1 MRMGSQA
8 RADQRGFTLA
18 ELLVAIAI
26 LGVIML
32 GVLTLLMR
40 GNEGYLTGSNQAEAQ
55 ASARA
60 AIERMTLDIR
70 EAGYGPRTDG
80 VCALPLPGGCF
91 NAVTGPGGVGGP
103 TAISFT
109 LQMDWNGLP
118 APPANPIEPAVR
130 ACVAYTWAA
139 GDPPFCLPGTVSRGE
154 QVTYTVVG
162 GTLCRQESA
171 IPVVPPDPLCAAG
184 VSLVTSVQQAISGGV
199 LQDFFQYLDANG
211 NVMTVAALAAN
222 PELIRTIWVQMR
234 VGVQNQPPAIWRAGA
249 VQVTMSDR
257 IRLRNRI

>member
-1 MRMGSQA
+1 MRKGSQA

-26 LGVIML
+26 LGLIML
-32 GVLTLLMR
+32 GVMTLLMR
-40 GNEGYLTGSNQAEAQ
+40 GNESYLTGSNQAEAQ

-103 TAISFT
+103 TATSFT

-171 IPVVPPDPLCAAG
+171 IDLVPVAPCPAG
-184 VSLVTSVQQAISGGV
+184 VPLVTSVQQAQDGGGA
-199 LQDFFQYLDANG
+199 QAFFTYLDANG
-211 NVMTVAALAAN
+211 TTIAPGAT
-222 PELIRTIWVQMR
+222 PELIRTIWVQMT
-234 VGVQNQPPAIWRAGA
+234 VGVQNQPPAIWQAGA

>member
-91 NAVTGPGGVGGP
+91 NAVINH
-103 TAISFT
+103 TATSFT

-118 APPANPIEPAVR
+118 APPANPIEPLVR

-162 GTLCRQESA
+162 GTLCRQESV
-171 IPVVPPDPLCAAG
+171 IDVVPVAPCAAG
-184 VSLVTSVQQAISGGV
+184 VPLVTSVQQAQDGGGAQV
-199 LQDFFQYLDANG
+199 FFTYLDANG
-211 NVMTVAALAAN
+211 TIIAPGAT

>member
-8 RADQRGFTLA
+8 RADQRGFTLV

-26 LGVIML
+26 LGLIMV

-40 GNEGYLTGSNQAEAQ
+40 GNESYLTGSNQAEAQ

-80 VCALPLPGGCF
+80 VCGLPLPGGCF

-103 TAISFT
+103 TATSFT

-118 APPANPIEPAVR
+118 APPANPIEPLVR

-162 GTLCRQESA
+162 GALCRQESV
-171 IPVVPPDPLCAAG
+171 IDVVPVAPCPAG
-184 VSLVTSVQQAISGGV
+184 VPLVTSVQQAQGGA
-199 LQDFFQYLDANG
+199 QPFFTYVDANG
-211 NVMTVAALAAN
+211 NVMTAAAAAAN
-222 PELIRTIWVQMR
+222 PELIRTIWVQMM

>member
-26 LGVIML
+26 LALVMG

-40 GNEGYLTGSNQAEAQ
+40 GNESYLTGSNQAEAQ

-60 AIERMTLDIR
+60 ALERMTLDIR

-91 NAVTGPGGVGGP
+91 NAVINH
-103 TAISFT
+103 TATSFT
-109 LQMDWNGLP
+109 LQMDWDGLP
-118 APPANPIEPAVR
+118 APPANPIQNPPVR
-130 ACVAYTWAA
+130 ACVSYTWGA
-139 GDPPFCLPGTVSRGE
+139 GDGFCPAGTVSRGE

-162 GTLCRQESA
+162 GNLCRQESA
-171 IPVVPPDPLCAAG
+171 IPVVPPDPLCPAG
-184 VSLVTSVQQAISGGV
+184 FVSLVTSVQQAQAGGAAQV
-199 LQDFFQYLDANG
+199 FFTYLDANG
-211 NVMTVAALAAN
+211 TPIAPGAT